1 MRFFCRWLPLL
12 CVACA
17 TPALAPAPA
26 PAPVA
31 PRPVYTALAI
41 PPPALP
47 AAQPVQRLCARAQA
61 AAAAVKPSRTYDF
74 TPIEVTRGGP
84 TLESAPLDGVRRDG
98 EAIRGA
104 VIALRPALVQCIG
117 GARARGFHGMPTVR
131 AGQTAS
137 LQLRFA
143 IDPFGAASEIA
154 VDGPAPLACVRD
166 VLAQLAVTRPTPRRT
181 RVTMELTFLHLEA
194 VAAKPAP
201 ASAATRSRAGCMFAR
216 DPLPVDELAVDRL
229 TFDLALPHHPRR
241 NCRHRTVDKA
251 MIRRAVV
258 GNLGALRGCH
268 AAAIAR
274 QPGLTGIVD
283 TTFVLAAND
292 GPSQIVVGGAGDA
305 ALHACVAGVLE
316 ATVVGARTE
325 PTLVHLPLD
334 LTAGSDDAT
343 AVAAYAVAARA
354 RDVGTECRARV
365 AAIAGYT
372 QRPRQPD
379 PRTFAAI
386 AALDRF
392 LDARGRPAS
401 CIDQARPLL
410 VANALWPMTDRVDA
424 DFRDLRYW
432 RGGGLAEAV
441 ERTRV
446 LLREFPELRADL
458 LPFLVDASLVRFRT
472 KAALA
477 DALAYFALPA
487 TTPEG
492 RRRVAE
498 AYAAGVAQRDAV
510 LPFDDCESNAPY

>member
-1 MRFFCRWLPLL
+1 MRVVCRWLVLL
-12 CVACA
+12 CAACA
-17 TPALAPAPA
+17 TPAPAPA
-26 PAPVA
+26 SAPAA
-31 PRPVYTALAI
+31 PRPVYTPLAI
-41 PPPALP
+41 APPALP
-47 AAQPVQRLCARAQA
+47 AARPVQRLCARAQA
-61 AAAAVKPSRTYDF
+61 AAAPVKPSRTYDF

-84 TLESAPLDGVRRDG
+84 TLETSPLDGARRDG

-117 GARARGFHGMPTVR
+117 SARARGFHGEPTIA
-131 AGQTAS
+131 AGQSAS
-137 LQLRFA
+137 LQVRFT

-154 VDGPAPLACVRD
+154 VDGPAPLACIRD

-181 RVTMELTFLHLEA
+181 RVAMPLTFLHLEA
-194 VAAKPAP
+194 VAARPAP
-201 ASAATRSRAGCMFAR
+201 APATTRSRAGCMFAR

-229 TFDLALPHHPRR
+229 TFDLARPHHPRR

-258 GNLGALRGCH
+258 GNLGALRSCY
-268 AAAIAR
+268 AAATAR

-283 TTFVLAAND
+283 TTFVLAASD

-316 ATVVGARTE
+316 ATVVGAWTV

-334 LTAGSDDAT
+334 LTAGSDDAS
-343 AVAAYAVAARA
+343 AVAAYAAAARA
-354 RDVGTECRARV
+354 RDVGSECSARI
-365 AAIAGYT
+365 AAIAGST

-379 PRTFAAI
+379 ARAFAAI

-401 CIDQARPLL
+401 CIEQARPLL
-410 VANALWPMTDRVDA
+410 VANATWPMTDRAGA
-424 DFRDLRYW
+424 DYRDLRYW

-441 ERTRV
+441 ERTRG

-458 LPFLVDASLVRFRT
+458 LPFVVDASLVRFRT
-472 KAALA
+472 RAALA
-477 DALAYFALPA
+477 DALAYFALPV

-498 AYAAGVAQRDAV
+498 AYAAGVAQRDGV